1 MDSPPEKI
9 NDANRGDTNDGE
21 RSRKYS
27 VKQRASATPSPSLV
41 LIPPYGIPVCGL
53 PS

>member
-1 MDSPPEKI
+1 MDSPFEKI

-27 VKQRASATPSPSLV
+27 AK
-41 LIPPYGIPVCGL
+41 
-53 PS
+53 